1 MAVQSKKEKTSRN
14 IKQAEAPTAKT
25 DIIRKAEAARTALE
39 AKCSSTAEV
48 LALQGRRL
56 FRTREL
62 AAELDNKKSVR
73 RPNFA

>member
-1 MAVQSKKEKTSRN
+1 MSKKQEK
-14 IKQAEAPTAKT
+14 
-25 DIIRKAEAARTALE
+25 RKAARLALE

-62 AAELDNKKSVR
+62 AAELDNKEKR
-73 RPNFA
+73 KAPNFA